1 MDSYLPNT
9 TLDTSSKSLLDALR
23 IIARNA
29 FYRSIGGFKESYD
42 NCRDDHDHWREL
54 SRSAG
59 VLEST
64 KSGIVV
70 HLIPQANHSPKLAS
84 VIENELKKWLFG
96 KFKSWG
102 RNLRVSRRRREEG
115 VQGGGGIKAV
125 Y

>member
-23 IIARNA
+23 IIARNE

-42 NCRDDHDHWREL
+42 NYRDDHDHWREL

-84 VIENELKKWLFG
+84 VIENELKKWNQKHGQLTDG
-96 KFKSWG
+96 SG
-102 RNLRVSRRRREEG
+102 RQITLRVARRDEIEVRLRP
-115 VQGGGGIKAV
+115 A
-125 Y
+125 